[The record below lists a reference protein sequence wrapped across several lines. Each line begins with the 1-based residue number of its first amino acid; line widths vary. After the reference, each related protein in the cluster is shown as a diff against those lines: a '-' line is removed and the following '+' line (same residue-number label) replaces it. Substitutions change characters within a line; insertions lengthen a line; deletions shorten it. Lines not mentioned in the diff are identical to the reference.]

1 MSLDAEERY
10 REAIREFLSTSE
22 GRLLLNS
29 IIERDVKALVTD
41 VVRKITRNSTE
52 LTSLLIS
59 KMTHRYGA
67 EAIDRVDSLIKA
79 SVSEG
84 NANTKI
90 NEMATRIMKA
100 NNSRKMFS
108 ICLLKLVN
116 GVLQA
121 DSQYAPV
128 LTHQGIEVT
137 RISKPYSAVEHYTIT
152 KGTVAVHARI
162 IESSKSYRTVCVELF
177 NNTESSISVF
187 CLSEMET
194 LKPVNKLA
202 YNKTSILEVDT
213 SVKEEYKIRVP
224 NVRSSNNTDNIFVK
238 IFVF

>member
-67 EAIDRVDSLIKA
+67 ETIDRVDSLIKA

-121 DSQYAPV
+121 DSH
-128 LTHQGIEVT
+128 LFTHQEGIEVT
-137 RISKPYSAVEHYTIT
+137 RISKPYSADEHYTTT

-162 IESSKSYRTVCVELF
+162 MESSKQYRTVCIELF
-177 NNTESSISVF
+177 NNTESSVSVF

-194 LKPVNKLA
+194 LKPVNKLV
-202 YNKTSILEVDT
+202 YNKTSIIEVKT

-224 NVRSSNNTDNIFVK
+224 NVRSSDNTENIFVEV
-238 IFVF
+238 FVF